1 MPLAVTLDALQA
13 VDPHD
18 DRHLVVRELR
28 LPRTLVALLA
38 GAALGV
44 AGALMQAL
52 TRNPLAEPG
61 LLGINAGAALAVIV
75 GGALFDLA
83 SMGQYL
89 GCAFLGAGLAGIA
102 VFLLGQARETG
113 TNPVRLVLAGAGLSV
128 MLASLTGII
137 VLNAPPEVF
146 DRFRHWAAGSLSGSG
161 FALLLG
167 QEIGQALGV
176 DLRLTWLLACLAVML
191 LAGAATA
198 LAGPIAFVGL
208 VAPHLARLLAGPD
221 QRWILSFSALIAAGL
236 LLGADILGR
245 LLAAPAEIA
254 AGIVALLLGGP
265 AFIVL
270 VRRFRLSRL

>member
-1 MPLAVTLDALQA
+1 
-13 VDPHD
+13 
-18 DRHLVVRELR
+18 
-28 LPRTLVALLA
+28 
-38 GAALGV
+38 
-44 AGALMQAL
+44 
-52 TRNPLAEPG
+52 
-61 LLGINAGAALAVIV
+61 VIV
-75 GGALFDLA
+75 GVALFDLA

-89 GCAFLGAGLAGIA
+89 VCAFLGAGLAGIA

-161 FALLLG
+161 FALLGWPGLAIGAGLAAAFALAARLNALALG

-221 QRWILSFSALIAAGL
+221 QRWILPFSALIAAGL

-245 LLAAPAEIA
+245 LLASPAEIA